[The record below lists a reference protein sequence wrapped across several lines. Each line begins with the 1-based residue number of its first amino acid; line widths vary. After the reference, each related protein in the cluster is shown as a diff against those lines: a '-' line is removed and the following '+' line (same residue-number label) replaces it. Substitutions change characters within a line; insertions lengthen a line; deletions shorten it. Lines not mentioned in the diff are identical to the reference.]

1 MTGHV
6 DRFYNSIEGANGKS
20 QRELIEL
27 FVYYLTVEV
36 GQATATPKQVEEC
49 FIECDLTVPGN
60 VSARLNEGTN
70 KKAGSSPHLLKTR
83 EGYKLHRHRREQ
95 LSAELGESRATVQ
108 TSVTLRD
115 LERKLPDGTDKD
127 FLTEAIDCFEAG
139 ANRATIVMAWILAM
153 DHLFSFILDN
163 KLTEFNA
170 VLATNT
176 DKRVKVKE
184 IKQRDDFTEM
194 PESKF
199 IEFCRSAKIIS
210 NDVRKILDQK
220 LGTRNSCAHPSGIV
234 ISKTKVV
241 DFVEDLVENV
251 IIKYQV

>member
-1 MTGHV
+1 MTAHV
-6 DRFYNSIEGANGKS
+6 DRFYNSIEDANTKA

-36 GQATATPKQVEEC
+36 GQETATPKQVADC
-49 FIECDLTVPGN
+49 FVECDLTVPAN
-60 VSARLNEGTN
+60 VGARLNEGAK
-70 KKAGSSPHLLKTR
+70 KKAGKPSQFLKSGS
-83 EGYKLHRHRREQ
+83 GYKLHRHRREE
-95 LSAELGESRATVQ
+95 LSSELGEGRASVQ
-108 TSVTLRD
+108 TSVTLRE
-115 LERKLPDGTDKD
+115 LERKLPEGTDKD

-153 DHLFSFILDN
+153 DHLFSYILAN
-163 KLTEFNA
+163 KLAEFND
-170 VLATNT
+170 VLAKNT
-176 DKRVKVKE
+176 DKRVKVTE

-220 LGTRNSCAHPSGIV
+220 LGTRNSCAHPSGVFIGK
-234 ISKTKVV
+234 SKVV

-251 IIKYQV
+251 ILKY